1 MFASFF
7 FKENSAFPLAV
18 WDDVLS
24 RTDSVLAPME
34 PSGDVTRLLSAWAEG
49 DEHALEQL
57 MPLVYHELRRI
68 AQHHWRSQAPG
79 NTLQPT
85 ALIHEAYL
93 KLIGQ
98 GVESFQ
104 NRTQF
109 FALASMAMRQILV
122 NHAEAR
128 LAMKRG
134 GGVEKV
140 SMENV
145 DVAVEREAAD
155 VLALLGALKTLHAM
169 DPRKSRVVEL
179 RYFGGLSIEETAEA
193 LSVSP
198 VTGTRDRQTA
208 RAWGSEED

>member
-1 MFASFF
+1 
-7 FKENSAFPLAV
+7 
-18 WDDVLS
+18 
-24 RTDSVLAPME
+24 
-34 PSGDVTRLLSAWAEG
+34 
-49 DEHALEQL
+49 
-57 MPLVYHELRRI
+57 
-68 AQHHWRSQAPG
+68 
-79 NTLQPT
+79 
-85 ALIHEAYL
+85 
-93 KLIGQ
+93 
-98 GVESFQ
+98 
-104 NRTQF
+104 
-109 FALASMAMRQILV
+109 MAMRQVLV

-179 RYFGGLSIEETAEA
+179 RYFGGLSIDETAEA

-208 RAWGSEED
+208 RAWLARELGTGNQRLGI